1 MNLVQFAQNSAV
13 RKASQRC
20 THRQILWMTALGA
33 PKDLSTS
40 KMAQVGTGSRKTEVA
55 LDIKFPRYEK
65 LPEVWKQKEF
75 RQRMP

>member
-1 MNLVQFAQNSAV
+1 
-13 RKASQRC
+13 
-20 THRQILWMTALGA
+20 MTALGA